1 MRFLVDAQLPA
12 SVARL
17 LRDAG
22 HDAVHTSE
30 LTDRN
35 RTTDAEVCRIADG
48 DRRVVVSKDRDFTAG
63 ARACPPEVCGGVGGY
78 EELRGVLADPAYEE
92 YEHLRAWAGAG
103 FDADAFDAAAVTE
116 RLRRVR

>member
-30 LTDRN
+30 LADGN
-35 RTTDAEVCRIADG
+35 RTTDAELCRIADG
-48 DRRVVVSKDRDFTAG
+48 DGRVVVSKDRDFRDSHLLAG
-63 ARACPPEVCGGVGGY
+63 RHPRSRLLWSERHWSSCGPTY
-78 EELRGVLADPAYEE
+78 
-92 YEHLRAWAGAG
+92 W
-103 FDADAFDAAAVTE
+103 
-116 RLRRVR
+116 

>member
-30 LTDRN
+30 LADGN
-35 RTTDAEVCRIADG
+35 RTTDAELCRIADG
-48 DRRVVVSKDRDFTAG
+48 DGRVVVSKDRA
-63 ARACPPEVCGGVGGY
+63 
-78 EELRGVLADPAYEE
+78 
-92 YEHLRAWAGAG
+92 
-103 FDADAFDAAAVTE
+103 
-116 RLRRVR
+116 